1 MNSSWMPDFFFPF
14 LLFIRSNQWNKK
26 KKKAREGS
34 RSSHD
39 EIFPAGH
46 PFSFQLPLW
55 QSSITTLLTSCVTS
69 YKNLLRSRDMFFGSA
84 FQFGFLS
91 CQVYI
96 YITFRLQNMNNFIL
110 RFQFLFRLFTTYL
123 NEIQTKSVI
132 IRLKLCANGHRTPS
146 NVESCCVRLH
156 VAKRFTCFKLCATTP
171 NNTTQQRAT
180 SCNKVYLEGV
190 QTDATCNIQRY

>member
-1 MNSSWMPDFFFPF
+1 MKQEKEESKRGKQKFSRRDIPGWSSF
-14 LLFIRSNQWNKK
+14 Q
-26 KKKAREGS
+26 
-34 RSSHD
+34 
-39 EIFPAGH
+39 FPA
-46 PFSFQLPLW
+46 PSL
-55 QSSITTLLTSCVTS
+55 QSSITSLLTSCVTS
-69 YKNLLRSRDMFFGSA
+69 YKNLLWSRDMFFGSA

-180 SCNKVYLEGV
+180 SCNRVYLEGV